1 MSADA
6 GAQPAA
12 PPPAVR
18 TRLVA
23 AADTREH
30 RFWVGLACAVVLHAA
45 VIASA
50 VRSLPRQMGEAT
62 GRPDG
67 ISVDLVDAADL
78 TSKNTF
84 AEDGGAPGAPKTP
97 PPTKAAPAE
106 PPPPIP
112 EQPPAA
118 KVIPAPPVPETAEP
132 ANPREQA
139 KATKEPVDKQAP
151 ELAPPTER
159 SETSKLDEPPA
170 QATPPRKQQPAPQP
184 PQQAQPKPLPQ
195 QKLSLQLDLS
205 QPQFAPGDRGAAV
218 QRPAGVTRS
227 GENDEFGRGVI
238 RALRKTIP
246 SSNVTG
252 RVTVRFLLSE
262 TGNLVE
268 VRLVGGT
275 GDPVLSQNVVFAV
288 KQSSFPI
295 PPGSSTVIDRTFLVT
310 YVYH

>member
-1 MSADA
+1 M
-6 GAQPAA
+6 
-12 PPPAVR
+12 
-18 TRLVA
+18 A
-23 AADTREH
+23 AAVDTREH
-30 RFWVGLACAVVLHAA
+30 RFWVGLACAALLHAA
-45 VIASA
+45 LIASA

-78 TSKNTF
+78 RSKNTF
-84 AEDGGAPGAPKTP
+84 AEDGGAPGAQKTP
-97 PPTKAAPAE
+97 PPTPPAE
-106 PPPPIP
+106 PPRPVPA
-112 EQPPAA
+112 QPPAA
-118 KVIPAPPVPETAEP
+118 KVIPAPPATAEP
-132 ANPREQA
+132 APDTAREQA
-139 KATKEPVDKQAP
+139 KALPEPVDKRAP
-151 ELAPPTER
+151 ELAPPPER
-159 SETSKLDEPPA
+159 RETSKLEEPKAAPK
-170 QATPPRKQQPAPQP
+170 KQQEP
-184 PQQAQPKPLPQ
+184 PQQAQPKPQPQ
-195 QKLSLQLDLS
+195 QKQALQLDLT
-205 QPQFAPGDRGAAV
+205 PQFAPGDRGAAV

-252 RVTVRFLLSE
+252 RVTVRFLLSD

-268 VRLVGGT
+268 VRLVGGS

-295 PPGSSTVIDRTFLVT
+295 PPGGSTVIDRTFLVT